1 MSYHREGSNPPISN
15 TLYTQRSYGHQESS
29 QPSTRNNQ
37 ASIVIGA
44 PRPAANREPPTT
56 RTIPQYRQD
65 LENPVTDYTPQ
76 EPVYYWDG
84 EVSPPYT
91 SLDLP
96 RPFAE
101 SHRDSTGSSVY
112 SVPDNP
118 TLDVSQVPHQVA
130 RPLYQPNRRP
140 PLGPPPSA
148 RRGPASYYPQT
159 NYVAPILE
167 ESDHQRGLH
176 DSKSSFASSNAI
188 PIGISRHLADQH
200 DMRQAEDSPF
210 QDQYEDSDSSETEQ
224 TRPALVR
231 QASIGRKSV
240 PVLTTIKNGDLRPD
254 SQTRPLGQ
262 ISTQNSSNGQSVH
275 HDMRRG
281 SAPEDIEPEMLETSF
296 QMVDISPEEQYGKSY
311 PPLSTRTNGS
321 DIPGKDAT
329 ISGYENSSPP
339 PVYSEKNSTQS
350 LEKQTTLA
358 ERVGSKRPPRLNV
371 DAVREAEAR
380 GSLTSLPDL
389 IRRATKVA
397 SNLDRGRTAS
407 RLGFNF
413 FEDEAQKTHENR
425 RSGSLSD
432 ILASFPPPG
441 LATPTGSR
449 GGSRASR
456 ASRAMPWTSNLQH
469 SSLPSESD
477 LGEAN
482 EQRRRCCGMPL
493 WLFLTLL
500 LLVIILIAAAVLIP
514 IILVVI
520 PRQNGSHNSASAS
533 ALATCQQSLKCQN
546 GGVNILGSDG
556 SCSCLC
562 VNGFAGSECS
572 QSSTASCTTTSVGN
586 VNNVTLGDSIP
597 RLLTGSGTNF
607 SIPLNASNILGLFA
621 SSKLTCTAENAL
633 VTFNG
638 LSARALRGGVLES
651 NPSPTKVLSGRADS
665 TSVAGAAVT
674 SNGIVFASGSASTAS
689 PSSVSSDLSSSSSSS
704 SSLSPLSDSTT
715 LDFAR
720 VAVLL
725 VFQESGQLNNAI
737 TAQENLQSYFTSGT
751 TSTGQA
757 INASSIDLGANISA
771 DFSKRSVTLSNGT
784 VIGG

>member
-1 MSYHREGSNPPISN
+1 M
-15 TLYTQRSYGHQESS
+15 
-29 QPSTRNNQ
+29 
-37 ASIVIGA
+37 
-44 PRPAANREPPTT
+44 
-56 RTIPQYRQD
+56 RTIPPYSQD
-65 LENPVTDYTPQ
+65 LGPPVTHYTHQ
-76 EPVYYWDG
+76 EPMYSWDA
-84 EVSPPYT
+84 EVSPTYT
-91 SLDLP
+91 SLDVP

-101 SHRDSTGSSVY
+101 THRDSTGSSVY
-112 SVPDNP
+112 SLPDNP
-118 TLDVSQVPHQVA
+118 APDVPQVPQQVA
-130 RPLYQPNRRP
+130 RPSYQPNRRP

-159 NYVAPILE
+159 NHVAPILE

-200 DMRQAEDSPF
+200 DMLQAENSPF
-210 QDQYEDSDSSETEQ
+210 QDQYEDSDSSETER

-240 PVLTTIKNGDLRPD
+240 PVLTTIKNDLRPD

-262 ISTQNSSNGQSVH
+262 ISTQNSSNGRSVH
-275 HDMRRG
+275 HETRRG
-281 SAPEDIEPEMLETSF
+281 SAPGDIEQEMLEMSF
-296 QMVDISPEEQYGKSY
+296 PMVDISPEERSGKSY
-311 PPLSTRTNGS
+311 PTLSTRTSSS
-321 DIPGKDAT
+321 DILGKDAVVT
-329 ISGYENSSPP
+329 GYENASLPP
-339 PVYSEKNSTQS
+339 DYSEKHSSQS

-358 ERVGSKRPPRLNV
+358 ARVGSRRPPRLNV

-413 FEDEAQKTHENR
+413 FEDEAQKAHAPENR

-449 GGSRASR
+449 GGSRGSK
-456 ASRAMPWTSNLQH
+456 AMPWISNLQH

-477 LGEAN
+477 LGVAH

-514 IILVVI
+514 IILVVV
-520 PRQNGSHNSASAS
+520 PQQNGSHNSASAS
-533 ALATCQQSLKCQN
+533 ALATCQQSLDCRN
-546 GGVNILGSDG
+546 GGINILGSDG

-572 QSSTASCTTTSVGN
+572 QSSSVSCTTTNVGN
-586 VNNVTLGDSIP
+586 VDNATLGDSIP

-621 SSKLTCTAENAL
+621 SSKLTCTSENAL

-638 LSARALRGGVLES
+638 LSARALRDEVLES
-651 NPSPTKVLSGRADS
+651 NSSPTKVLSERADS

-674 SNGIVFASGSASTAS
+674 SNGIVFASGSASTAL
-689 PSSVSSDLSSSSSSS
+689 PSSVPSDSSGSSSSSSL
-704 SSLSPLSDSTT
+704 LSPLSDSTT

-720 VAVLL
+720 VTVLL

-737 TAQENLQSYFTSGT
+737 TAQENLQNYFTSGT
-751 TSTGQA
+751 TSTGQL
-757 INASSIDLGANISA
+757 INVSSIDLGANMSA
-771 DFSKRSVTLSNGT
+771 DFLKRSVTLSNGT
-784 VIGG
+784 VIGA